1 MHPFRLI
8 HHEHSS
14 RRPCVSPA
22 RVEAMLPDGEGFGDW
37 HLRSFRNG
45 SVHVFG
51 WYTPAN
57 RSDYYQGSVPFTV
70 KLRRSPAGLALDVR
84 AASHVEDFLFG
95 LFLSSFAPILR
106 QPEGDG
112 FTLDSNAWPR

>member
-1 MHPFRLI
+1 MHSFRLI
-8 HHEHSS
+8 HHESAS

-22 RVEAMLPDGEGFGDW
+22 RIEAMLPEEGFGDW
-37 HLRSFRNG
+37 HIRTFRNG

-57 RSDYYQGSVPFTV
+57 RGDYYQGSVPFAV

-95 LFLSSFAPILR
+95 VFLSSFAPVLR
-106 QPEGDG
+106 QPGASG
-112 FTLDSNAWPR
+112 FTLDSNA

>member
-1 MHPFRLI
+1 MHLFRLI
-8 HHEHSS
+8 HHESAS

-22 RVEAMLPDGEGFGDW
+22 RVEAMLPDEGFGDW
-37 HLRSFRNG
+37 HIRSFRNG

-51 WYTPAN
+51 WYTPAS

-70 KLRRSPAGLALDVR
+70 KLRRSPSGLSLDVR

-95 LFLSSFAPILR
+95 LFLSSFAPLLR
-106 QPEGDG
+106 SPEGTG
-112 FTLDSNAWPR
+112 FSLDSRA